1 MKQRTLGKN
10 PGATITVSEIGY
22 GCFGLSGVYGA
33 AKDAESIAIIRKAVD
48 LGVTML
54 DSADSYGPHHNE
66 ELVGKALAGIRDKVI
81 LATKFGQRFN
91 PDGTRSICG
100 TPEYV
105 RSACEASLKR
115 LNVDVIDLYYQH
127 RVDKSVQIEET
138 VGAMAELVK
147 AGKVRHLGLSEV
159 SAANLRRAHKVH
171 PITAVQSE
179 LSLWSRQDEADILP
193 ACRELGVGYVAYS
206 PLGRGF
212 LTGTVESSE
221 KFEEKDVRRTMP
233 RFTAANLDHNL
244 QLVWRIGELARAK
257 GATPA
262 QLALAWVLAKGPDVV
277 PIPGTRREARLVENL
292 GAAAIKLTAA
302 EIASLEEIAK
312 IGVVQGDRYGAMMMG
327 TVDR

>member
-1 MKQRTLGKN
+1 MKNRTLG
-10 PGATITVSEIGY
+10 GAITVAEIGY

-33 AKDAESIAIIRKAVD
+33 ANDAESIAVIHKAVEQ
-48 LGVTML
+48 GVTML
-54 DSADSYGPHHNE
+54 DTADAYGPFHNE
-66 ELVGKALAGIRDKVI
+66 ELVGKALPGIRDKVI
-81 LATKFGQRFN
+81 VATKFGQRFN

-105 RSACEASLKR
+105 RSACEGSLKR
-115 LNVDVIDLYYQH
+115 LGIDCIDLYYQH
-127 RVDKSVQIEET
+127 RVDKSVPIEET
-138 VGAMAELVK
+138 AGAMAELVK
-147 AGKVRHLGLSEV
+147 AGKVRHIGLSEV
-159 SAANLRRAHKVH
+159 SVANLRRAHKVH

-212 LTGTVESSE
+212 LTGAVESSE
-221 KFEEKDVRRTMP
+221 RFEQKDVRRTMP
-233 RFTAANLDHNL
+233 RFSAANLDHNL
-244 QLVWRIGELARAK
+244 QLVWQLGELARAK

-277 PIPGTRREARLVENL
+277 PIPGTRRAARLVENL
-292 GAAAIKLTAA
+292 GAADIALRAA
-302 EIASLEEIAK
+302 EIKSLEEIAK
-312 IGVVQGDRYGAMMMG
+312 IGVVQGERYGEMMMG

>member
-10 PGATITVSEIGY
+10 PGGTIKVSEIGY

-66 ELVGKALAGIRDKVI
+66 ELVGKALVGIRDKVI

-105 RSACEASLKR
+105 RSACDASLKR

-127 RVDKSVQIEET
+127 RVDKTVQIEET

-233 RFTAANLDHNL
+233 RFTATNIDHNL

-262 QLALAWVLAKGPDVV
+262 QLALAWVLAKGPGVV

-292 GAAAIKLTAA
+292 GAAEIRLTAG
-302 EIASLEEIAK
+302 EIAGLEEIAK

>member
-10 PGATITVSEIGY
+10 PGGTIKVSEIGY

-66 ELVGKALAGIRDKVI
+66 ELVGKALVGIRDKVI

-105 RSACEASLKR
+105 RSACDASLKR

-127 RVDKSVQIEET
+127 RVDKTVQIEET

-233 RFTAANLDHNL
+233 RFTATNIDHNL

-292 GAAAIKLTAA
+292 GAAEIRLTAG
-302 EIASLEEIAK
+302 EIAGLEEIAK